1 MAGTYN
7 GTDFGGASTWFES
20 VTGRTDAQ
28 RQQAAANITAARERG
43 VVVSADGERLWL
55 ALPSAV
61 AFSPVAALSPAVPT
75 RGPGAPSV
83 GAAPTGG
90 VGVPQVGSAPTK
102 GPGARVVRI
111 GGSVAGSGAGAGV
124 VVSPMVPKN
133 SQLERVGDGRP
144 QESWGA
150 ISDIGWQNTEHGWTT
165 VPSNDAKQRMED
177 DIFQE
182 TAWQVRNKVLPD
194 LMLVPQPFPDAWGSP
209 DNYNWNWLTNTWT
222 PKAGT
227 VVPGG
232 GF

>member
-1 MAGTYN
+1 MASPSLGCSIQS
-7 GTDFGGASTWFES
+7 GGSI
-20 VTGRTDAQ
+20 VTGCAY
-28 RQQAAANITAARERG
+28 ARPRRAKRWCR
-43 VVVSADGERLWL
+43 ADWR
-55 ALPSAV
+55 
-61 AFSPVAALSPAVPT
+61 
-75 RGPGAPSV
+75 RRC
-83 GAAPTGG
+83 
-90 VGVPQVGSAPTK
+90 PQVGSAPTK

-150 ISDIGWQNTEHGWTT
+150 ISDIGWQNTQYGWTS

-182 TAWQVRNKVLPD
+182 SAWQLRNKVLPD